1 MIARMLWVRALMR
14 EQKGETMKK
23 KDIDEIM
30 LEVATLTEDQKQK
43 LLEWLRKKNGKK

>member
-1 MIARMLWVRALMR
+1 MIARILWARAMMR
-14 EQKGETMKK
+14 AQKGETMGK

-43 LLEWLRKKNGKK
+43 LLEWLQKKNGKK